1 MKILLINPEVPET
14 FWSLKNALKFIGKKC
29 TLPPLGLLTVAAML
43 PQEWNLR
50 LTDMNVSRLRDRDI
64 RWADYVFITAMVIQ
78 QTSVKQIIE
87 RCHNLGTK
95 IVAGG
100 PLFTSQPEE
109 YPQIDH
115 LILKEAELTLPQFI
129 ADVQTGTP
137 KKLYNTRDKAT
148 LTETPMPLWRLL
160 DMKKYASMAVQYSRG
175 CPFDCD
181 FCDITML
188 YGHRIRTKS
197 SDQILAELEALHTQG
212 WKGNVFFVD
221 DNLIGNKALIK
232 RDLLPALTG
241 WMKQRRYPF
250 TFNTQASI
258 NLADDE
264 GLMQDLVKAGF
275 DCVFVGIETPD
286 EQCLSECNKLQNK
299 GRDLIEC
306 VTKIQQAGIQVQAG
320 FILGFDSDSNS
331 IFDNLIQFIQNS
343 GVVTAMVGLLNAPR
357 GTKLYQ
363 RMAQE
368 CRLTRPVT
376 GDNMDC
382 SMNFR
387 PKMGMEQLLDGY
399 NRVIKTIY
407 SQQHY
412 CERILTFFKNC
423 PLPKTRR
430 FHLHLPEFRA
440 LLKSI
445 WHIGIWNRQ
454 RRYFWKLIAW
464 SIARPQYLHLAVT
477 LSIYGYHFRKVVE
490 NCQERI
496 TALMSEHEALPAT

>member
-1 MKILLINPEVPET
+1 MNILLINPEVPET
-14 FWSLKNALKFIGKKC
+14 FWSLKNTLKFIGKKC
-29 TLPPLGLLTVAAML
+29 SLPPLGLLTVAAML
-43 PQEWNLR
+43 PEDWDKR
-50 LTDMNVSRLRDRDI
+50 LTDMNVSRLHDRDI
-64 RWADYVFITAMVIQ
+64 LWADYVFVTAMVIQ
-78 QTSVKQIIE
+78 QTSVKHIIE
-87 RCHNLGTK
+87 RCKKLGTK

-100 PLFTSQPEE
+100 PLFTSQPED
-109 YPQIDH
+109 YLDVDH
-115 LILKEAELTLPQFI
+115 LVLKEAELTLPEFI
-129 ADVQTGTP
+129 ADIRVGHP
-137 KKLYNTRDKAT
+137 KRLYNTHDKAQ
-148 LTETPMPLWRLL
+148 LRDTPMPLWNLL
-160 DMKKYASMAVQYSRG
+160 NMKQYASMAVQYSRG

-197 SDQILAELEALHTQG
+197 SEQMMAELETIYAQG
-212 WKGNVFFVD
+212 WRGNVFFVD
-221 DNLIGNKALIK
+221 DNFIGNKAIIK
-232 RDLLPALTG
+232 RELLPAITS
-241 WMKQRRYPF
+241 WMKKRRRPF

-258 NLADDE
+258 NLADDDE
-264 GLMQDLVKAGF
+264 LMHAMAQAGF

-286 EQCLSECNKLQNK
+286 EQCLSECNKLQNR
-299 GRDLIEC
+299 GRNLLEC
-306 VTKIQQAGIQVQAG
+306 VSKIQQAGIQVQAG
-320 FILGFDSDSNS
+320 FILGFDSDSTG
-331 IFDNLIQFIQNS
+331 IFDRLIQFIQNS

-363 RMAQE
+363 RLEHEQ
-368 CRLTRPVT
+368 RLTRPVT

-382 SMNFR
+382 SMNFL
-387 PKMGMEQLLDGY
+387 PKMGMEKLLAGY

-454 RRYFWKLIAW
+454 RRYFWKLITW
-464 SIARPQYLHLAVT
+464 SLARPQYLHLAVT
-477 LSIYGYHFRKVVE
+477 LSIYGYHFRKVVA
-490 NCQERI
+490 NCQKSMAVYMEDQSTCFI
-496 TALMSEHEALPAT
+496 